1 MSIQKAVKVVF
12 MKKRNLI
19 AVLAAL
25 GIVCGIF
32 FFARTRSDDSRGTL
46 TIWYVE
52 SAVGADRL
60 SKLAEGYNKST
71 SRAELPVKLKGFA
84 DEEALA
90 AAFDS
95 GAPDLVFTSHYRAFD
110 MAARGKLADMSD
122 YIKPSSLAYP
132 KELSSRNEC
141 IGKSF
146 FPVGYDVPILLRNT
160 ALCQGADLSTLP
172 ALTHSAQ
179 SYYEKTG
186 TPFYAVDSYSALFFT
201 AFLREG
207 EEFTAELTSKPSEA
221 YALLYNS
228 LAENAYT
235 GAAALYADSAAQRV
249 FSGELACAVTSVS
262 ALSLT
267 LESPF
272 AISAVPPLT
281 TESGQGAL
289 GEAWGFAVAAL
300 GSRSMNDI
308 SAFLS
313 YVFSDNRDARLA
325 LQSRLVPAQEATLI
339 TRDGLYTALLT
350 LDPGGIT
357 ALPAADSAFCTRR
370 DTFERDFRARMA
382 FLGA

>member
-12 MKKRNLI
+12 MRKRNLI

-60 SKLAEGYNKST
+60 SKLAESYNKST

-122 YIKPSSLAYP
+122 YIKPASLAYP

-141 IGKSF
+141 IAKSF
-146 FPVGYDVPILLRNT
+146 FPVGCDVPILLKNT

-179 SYYEKTG
+179 SYFDETG
-186 TPFYAVDSYSALFFT
+186 AAFYAVDSYSALFFT
-201 AFLREG
+201 TLLREG
-207 EEFTAELTSKPSEA
+207 EEFAAELTSKPTET

-281 TESGQGAL
+281 AESGQGAL

-308 SAFLS
+308 AAFLS

-325 LQSRLVPAQEATLI
+325 LQSRLVPAQETSLI
-339 TRDGLYTALLT
+339 SRDGLYTALMT

>member
-1 MSIQKAVKVVF
+1 MSIESALRIKH
-12 MKKRNLI
+12 MRKRNLI

-52 SAVGADRL
+52 STVGADRL

-122 YIKPSSLAYP
+122 YIKPASLAYP

-146 FPVGYDVPILLRNT
+146 FPVGCDVPILLRNT
-160 ALCQGADLSTLP
+160 ALCQGADLSTLT
-172 ALTHSAQ
+172 ALTLSAQ

-201 AFLREG
+201 ALLREG
-207 EEFTAELTSKPSEA
+207 EEFAAELTSKPTEA

-262 ALSLT
+262 ALSLS

-272 AISAVPPLT
+272 AISAVPPLS

-308 SAFLS
+308 ATFLS

-325 LQSRLVPAQEATLI
+325 LQSRLVPAQETSLI

>member
-52 SAVGADRL
+52 SAIGADRL
-60 SKLAEGYNKST
+60 SKLADSYNKST

-84 DEEALA
+84 DEEELA

-122 YIKPSSLAYP
+122 YIKPASLAYP

-146 FPVGYDVPILLRNT
+146 FPVGCDVPILLRNT
-160 ALCQGADLSTLP
+160 ALCQGADLSTFP

-179 SYYEKTG
+179 SYFDETG
-186 TPFYAVDSYSALFFT
+186 AAFYAVDSYSALFFT
-201 AFLREG
+201 ALLREG
-207 EEFTAELTSKPSEA
+207 EEFTAELTSKPTEA

-228 LAENAYT
+228 LAENVYT

-262 ALSLT
+262 SLALT

-289 GEAWGFAVAAL
+289 GEAWGFAVTAL

-308 SAFLS
+308 AAFLS

-325 LQSRLVPAQEATLI
+325 LQSRLVPAQETSLI

-357 ALPAADSAFCTRR
+357 ALPAADSTFCTRR
-370 DTFERDFRARMA
+370 DAFERDFRARLA
-382 FLGA
+382 FLSA

>member
-1 MSIQKAVKVVF
+1 MSTQKAVKVVF

-25 GIVCGIF
+25 GIVCAVF

-52 SAVGADRL
+52 SALGADRL
-60 SKLAEGYNKST
+60 SKLAESYNKST
-71 SRAELPVKLKGFA
+71 SRAELPVKLIGFA

-90 AAFDS
+90 SAFDS
-95 GAPDLVFTSHYRAFD
+95 AAPDLIFTSHYRAFD
-110 MAARGKLADMSD
+110 MAGRGKLADMSA
-122 YIKPSSLAYP
+122 YIKPDSLAYP

-146 FPVGYDVPILLRNT
+146 FPVGCDVPILLENT
-160 ALCQGADLSTLP
+160 ELCQGADLSTLP
-172 ALTHSAQ
+172 ALTASAQ
-179 SYYEKTG
+179 NYYDETG
-186 TPFYAVDSYSALFFT
+186 KPFYAVDSYSALFFT
-201 AFLREG
+201 ALLREG
-207 EEFTAELTSKPSEA
+207 EEFTAEFTSKPTKA

-235 GAAALYADSAAQRV
+235 GAAALYDDSAAQKV
-249 FSGELACAVTSVS
+249 FSGELPCAVTYVS
-262 ALSLT
+262 ALPMT

-272 AISAVPPLT
+272 AISAVPPLSE
-281 TESGQGAL
+281 ESGQGAL
-289 GEAWGFAVAAL
+289 GEAWGFAVTAL

-308 SAFLS
+308 AAFLS

-325 LQSRLVPAQEATLI
+325 LQSRLIPAQETSLI
-339 TRDGLYTALLT
+339 TRDGLYTALMT

-357 ALPAADSAFCTRR
+357 ALCASDSAFCTQR
-370 DTFERDFRARMA
+370 DTFEREFRARMA
-382 FLGA
+382 FLGT